1 MGRRD
6 PILSATS
13 WKQKLRKEGTLCRSS
28 VCFVPARHRLCS
40 AGSGS
45 VVFRLC
51 VRMLAAGKA
60 VFEMKCQKCH
70 GDDGRGNPS
79 MAKLLKL
86 PQPFTPLGT
95 PEVQNKSDEELKK
108 IAINGV
114 RTSRAEMKPVK
125 GGLGDAEA
133 SAVVSYIRTLK

>member
-1 MGRRD
+1 
-6 PILSATS
+6 
-13 WKQKLRKEGTLCRSS
+13 
-28 VCFVPARHRLCS
+28 
-40 AGSGS
+40 
-45 VVFRLC
+45 
-51 VRMLAAGKA
+51 
-60 VFEMKCQKCH
+60 
-70 GDDGRGNPS
+70 

-86 PQPFTPLGT
+86 RQPFTSLGT

-133 SAVVSYIRTLK
+133 SAVVSYLRTLK

>member
-1 MGRRD
+1 M
-6 PILSATS
+6 S
-13 WKQKLRKEGTLCRSS
+13 KLGCFRVGVALVWFCRL
-28 VCFVPARHRLCS
+28 PALCS
-40 AGSGS
+40 D
-45 VVFRLC
+45 V
-51 VRMLAAGKA
+51 AAGKA
-60 VFEMKCQKCH
+60 VFETKCQKCH
-70 GDDGRGNPS
+70 GDDGRGNAS

-86 PQPFTPLGT
+86 HQPFTPLGT

-114 RTSRAEMKPVK
+114 RTPRAEMKPVK

>member
-1 MGRRD
+1 MSR
-6 PILSATS
+6 
-13 WKQKLRKEGTLCRSS
+13 
-28 VCFVPARHRLCS
+28 
-40 AGSGS
+40 
-45 VVFRLC
+45 FRLFGAY
-51 VRMLAAGKA
+51 AAPAVFCWFGIGSLPALSSDAGTGKA